1 MDFITVK
8 VGKLPGT
15 IKEIALNGD
24 RTVRAAL
31 QAAELVAT
39 GYQIRVNGSDAD
51 LDTRLYEGQNVFLV
65 KKIKGNA
72 DHIVVKVGK
81 LPGAISEIALNG
93 DRTVKAAL
101 QAAELNATGYQIRVN
116 GDDAD
121 LDTRVYEGSSIFL
134 VKKIKGNAD
143 HIMVKVGKLPGAIS
157 EIALNGDRTVRA
169 ALQAAELNATGYQI
183 RVNGDDADLDT
194 RVYEGSSIFLVKKIK
209 GN

>member
-15 IKEIALNGD
+15 IQEIALNGD

-31 QAAELVAT
+31 T
-39 GYQIRVNGSDAD
+39 
-51 LDTRLYEGQNVFLV
+51 
-65 KKIKGNA
+65 
-72 DHIVVKVGK
+72 
-81 LPGAISEIALNG
+81 
-93 DRTVKAAL
+93 
-101 QAAELNATGYQIRVN
+101 AAELNATGFQVRVN
-116 GDDAD
+116 GADAD
-121 LDTRVYEGSSIFL
+121 MDTTVTNGATIFL

-169 ALQAAELNATGYQI
+169 ALTAAELSPTGYQI
-183 RVNGDDADLDT
+183 RVNGSDADLDT
-194 RVYEGSSIFLVKKIK
+194 ELTANSSVFLVKKIK